1 MKRATLKFT
10 FPGVPVLLYQ
20 VPSPYRAPLRTVALA
35 QVGWDGWGS
44 GKHGQPHIPGMQPV
58 GANLSGDGWRAARA
72 DPVAAHGVD
81 GVPQDGAHSARGHTP
96 GHCAWKRVG

>member
-1 MKRATLKFT
+1 MKTATLKFT
-10 FPGVPVLLYQ
+10 FPGAQCYSTKPRPHTEPLYVQ
-20 VPSPYRAPLRTVALA
+20 WLYA
-35 QVGWDGWGS
+35 QVGLDGWGT
-44 GKHGQPHIPGMQPV
+44 GRHGRPHIPGMQTM

-96 GHCAWKRVG
+96 GNRAWKRVG